1 VRFASG
7 VPLLAELSTAVM
19 ALSLL
24 PNNVT
29 LLLVTVVVQV
39 LPSPVEGPA
48 LGVPRLVFPSTVAMV

>member
-1 VRFASG
+1 
-7 VPLLAELSTAVM
+7 M